1 MNLKE
6 KAINAYNENVKMEKE
21 VSLFKEKMKDCL
33 DVDVAGESTSIT
45 LENLE
50 FRLSKN
56 MDHLLVQKVCDKCR
70 TIDTYS
76 YPVKSLIDLGKF
88 LMEEGETFKHTCTPL
103 SEDIPV
109 GKPIKQEKEE
119 AKWSCPNCNTLLE
132 QKAIVCPSC
141 GYRK

>member
-1 MNLKE
+1 
-6 KAINAYNENVKMEKE
+6 
-21 VSLFKEKMKDCL
+21 
-33 DVDVAGESTSIT
+33 
-45 LENLE
+45 
-50 FRLSKN
+50 
-56 MDHLLVQKVCDKCR
+56 MDHISVQKVCDKCA

-141 GYRK
+141 HGHVKVAGNVAKAVIAEARGVDLSDAHEHYGVVPWISGLFCLFLGAPVL

>member
-33 DVDVAGESTSIT
+33 DVNVTGESTSIT

-56 MDHLLVQKVCDKCR
+56 MDHLLVQKVCDKCG

-88 LMEEGETFKHTCTPL
+88 LEEGETFKHTCTPL

-119 AKWSCPNCNTLLE
+119 TKWSCPNCNTLLE
-132 QKAIVCPSC
+132 QKTIVCPSC

>member
-6 KAINAYNENVKMEKE
+6 KAVHAYNEDLKMRKE
-21 VSLFKEKMKDCL
+21 ASLFKEKMKECL
-33 DVDVAGESTSIT
+33 DVNVEDESTSMIS
-45 LENLE
+45 ENLE

-56 MDHLLVQKVCDKCR
+56 MDHLLVQKVCDKCG

-88 LMEEGETFKHTCTPL
+88 LEEGETFKHTCTPL
-103 SEDIPV
+103 SEGIPI
-109 GKPIKQEKEE
+109 GKPMKQEKEE
-119 AKWSCPNCNTLLE
+119 AKWSCPNCSTLLG
-132 QKAIVCPSC
+132 QKVMVCPSC